1 MILFKIQIVFMQ
13 EEMSKDLWK
22 RGKDVKKWRKIER
35 NVCVCVCVCV
45 CVEKK
50 KRE

>member
-1 MILFKIQIVFMQ
+1 MIVFKIQVVFMQ
-13 EEMSKDLWK
+13 EEMSKELWK
-22 RGKDVKKWRKIER
+22 RGKDVEKWRKTER
-35 NVCVCVCVCV
+35 NVCVCVCV